1 MLKVSAQLL
10 RQSKP
15 SAELAEVK
23 KLFLSD
29 MTLLCNNNRENRRTV
44 LQMSVWQVR
53 KLLTLLSCRAPAQ
66 EPQQQTSAINN
77 LSGRRKILLPPAA
90 AA

>member
-53 KLLTLLSCRAPAQ
+53 KLQTLLSNI
-66 EPQQQTSAINN
+66 EPQHRHHKSKQ
-77 LSGRRKILLPPAA
+77 RKR
-90 AA
+90 